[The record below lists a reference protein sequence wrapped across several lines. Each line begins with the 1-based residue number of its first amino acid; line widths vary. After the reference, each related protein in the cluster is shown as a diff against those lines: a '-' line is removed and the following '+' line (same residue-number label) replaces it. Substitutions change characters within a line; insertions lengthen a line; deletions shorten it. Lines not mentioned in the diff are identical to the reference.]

1 MFFRLTV
8 EISGELTRRQ
18 NGRHPEKHVYSD
30 IDQAAS
36 VVVNRLDRLIL
47 WLQLGAVL

>member
-8 EISGELTRRQ
+8 EISWESTRQQ
-18 NGRHPEKHVYSD
+18 NGHPEKHVYSD
-30 IDQAAS
+30 IDWAAG

-47 WLQLGAVL
+47 WLQLGAIL